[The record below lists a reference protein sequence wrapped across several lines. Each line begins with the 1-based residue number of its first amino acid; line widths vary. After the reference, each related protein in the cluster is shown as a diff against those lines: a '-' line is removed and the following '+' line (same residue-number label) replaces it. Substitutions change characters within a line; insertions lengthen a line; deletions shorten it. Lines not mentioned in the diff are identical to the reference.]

1 MTWFLARLGEI
12 IEDFPLTVPVEVD
25 EAHQC
30 ISRLSRCEEMQ
41 IWSRG
46 HVPLG
51 VWFSVIHAFLQA
63 CETCEVPVE
72 AERFCS
78 TLKIACQSWSPIDYS
93 NENRDRPNWSCVR
106 SGDDSKSPCLVTLV
120 ALEANQS
127 LVAMWCRIITA
138 SQQSCYSVGRG
149 MDMRG
154 WTPSLGDTL
163 CCGRF
168 HTCFHALK
176 RKIYDI
182 LVILLSP
189 EFSRIFKT
197 HVLMFFPEG
206 RHFDFGDANQNN

>member
-51 VWFSVIHAFLQA
+51 VWFSVIHAFLILFAGLWDMWSPSRSWTFLLDSEDCSSELKSDRLFKRKQRQA
-63 CETCEVPVE
+63 ELIMCEVW
-72 AERFCS
+72 RWF
-78 TLKIACQSWSPIDYS
+78 
-93 NENRDRPNWSCVR
+93 
-106 SGDDSKSPCLVTLV
+106 KSPCLVTLV

-163 CCGRF
+163 CCARF

-197 HVLMFFPEG
+197 HVLMFFSWRPLFWHWG
-206 RHFDFGDANQNN
+206 C

>member
-30 ISRLSRCEEMQ
+30 VSRLSRCEEMQ

-51 VWFSVIHAFLQA
+51 VWFSVIHAFWSFLQA

-78 TLKIACQSWSPIDYS
+78 TLKIACQSWSPIENS

-106 SGDDSKSPCLVTLV
+106 SGDDSNLHVWSLWLHWKQTKVWLPCG
-120 ALEANQS
+120 
-127 LVAMWCRIITA
+127 
-138 SQQSCYSVGRG
+138 VGLSR
-149 MDMRG
+149 
-154 WTPSLGDTL
+154 
-163 CCGRF
+163 
-168 HTCFHALK
+168 
-176 RKIYDI
+176 
-182 LVILLSP
+182 LLS
-189 EFSRIFKT
+189 SRAIPLGEEWT
-197 HVLMFFPEG
+197 CEVGPPAWEILCVAQGSTRVSML
-206 RHFDFGDANQNN
+206 